1 MDRRRILIVEGNAE
15 LRTVLAEALAGLGH
29 EVVTAAD
36 RAEAVGRE
44 DLEEFDLIISDL
56 AEYSDSAVQIISE
69 LKRKRLFVPVV
80 VSSEEAQHA
89 GIVKAFKMGA
99 SNYLRKPYDHD
110 ELSQIVEKTLGYKLR
125 FVEDLKVLPYVR
137 EHIEFELPSDITLM
151 NGVLHYLTERVA
163 ALGVIKPDRSNLLIA
178 LDEAFVNA
186 VKHGDRHDHQKL
198 VRIIADLSPKDARFT
213 IEDEGEGF
221 NVSDIPDP
229 RDPENLFKTSGR
241 GVLLIYNIMD
251 EVEYNERGNRLTM
264 VKRPESSLDH
274 ELMESLT
281 PPARDARPPHIPT
294 HNRTTPAHASRARA
308 RRSREDCGRPSS
320 SSSSSP
326 RSS

>member
-15 LRTVLAEALAGLGH
+15 LRTVLADALAGLGH
-29 EVVTAAD
+29 EVVTAGG
-36 RAEAVGRE
+36 RSEAVDRE

-56 AEYSDSAVQIISE
+56 AEYSDSAVQIVSE

-89 GIVKAFKMGA
+89 GLVKAFKLGA
-99 SNYLRKPYDHD
+99 SNYLRKPYDTE

-151 NGVLHYLTERVA
+151 NGVLHYLIERVA
-163 ALGVIKPDRSNLLIA
+163 ALGVIKPDASNLFIA

-186 VKHGDRHDHQKL
+186 VKHGNKHDHQKL
-198 VRIIADLSPKDARFT
+198 VRIIADLSTQEARFT

-221 NVSDIPDP
+221 SVADIPDP
-229 RDPENLFKTSGR
+229 RDPENLFKSSGR

-251 EVEYNERGNRLTM
+251 QVEYNERGNRLTM
-264 VKRPESSLDH
+264 VKRPDSTLEHDLI
-274 ELMESLT
+274 ESLT
-281 PPARDARPPHIPT
+281 PDEKPGEK
-294 HNRTTPAHASRARA
+294 S
-308 RRSREDCGRPSS
+308 
-320 SSSSSP
+320 
-326 RSS
+326 

>member
-15 LRTVLAEALAGLGH
+15 LRAVLADALAGLGH
-29 EVVTAAD
+29 DVVTAGD
-36 RAEAVGRE
+36 RAEAIGRE

-56 AEYSDSAVQIISE
+56 AEYSDSAVQIVSE

-80 VSSEEAQHA
+80 VSSEEAQQA
-89 GIVKAFKMGA
+89 GLVKAFKLGA
-99 SNYLRKPYDHD
+99 SNYLRKPYDKD

-137 EHIEFELPSDITLM
+137 EHIEFELPSDISLM
-151 NGVLHYLTERVA
+151 NGVLHYIIERVA
-163 ALGVIKPDRSNLLIA
+163 ALGVIKPDTSNLLIA

-186 VKHGDRHDHQKL
+186 VKHGNKEDAAKL
-198 VRIIADLSPKDARFT
+198 VRITADLSSREARFT

-221 NVSDIPDP
+221 DVGAIPDP

-251 EVEYNERGNRLTM
+251 QVEYNERGNRLTM
-264 VKRPESSLDH
+264 VKRPDPSLEH
-274 ELMESLT
+274 ELIESLT
-281 PPARDARPPHIPT
+281 PEASDA
-294 HNRTTPAHASRARA
+294 AAKKK
-308 RRSREDCGRPSS
+308 
-320 SSSSSP
+320 
-326 RSS
+326 